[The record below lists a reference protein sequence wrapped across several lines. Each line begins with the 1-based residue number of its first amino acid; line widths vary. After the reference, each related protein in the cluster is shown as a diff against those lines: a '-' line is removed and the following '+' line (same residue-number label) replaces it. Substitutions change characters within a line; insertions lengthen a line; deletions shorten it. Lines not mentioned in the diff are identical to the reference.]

1 VSSPIAPVKPAALR
15 PGATLAVLSP
25 ASTPKPEL
33 VERGMRRLEDLGYR
47 TVLSPHA
54 LNSGPLYYAGT
65 LEQRLADLHAAFAD
79 PAIDGILCTRGGW
92 GSAELLPY
100 LDAAL
105 IRANPKAFVGY
116 SDHTSLHCW
125 LQNEANLVSYYAPM
139 VAADFAR
146 DGGVDLA
153 SWNHT
158 FHGDRAWS
166 LGSADGLRVLRPGV
180 AEGRLRGGCISI
192 MAQALGTPYAPGTSG
207 SVLFLEDIGTKP
219 YQWDRILL
227 HLRYSGR
234 LEGAKGI
241 VFGNMDQSVAAEEQ
255 EYLERAIMHSL
266 RDFDGPIAIGLSCGH
281 VNGANISLPLGI
293 PVKLD
298 LTDAENPQMHFL
310 EAAVTV

>member
-1 VSSPIAPVKPAALR
+1 
-15 PGATLAVLSP
+15 
-25 ASTPKPEL
+25 
-33 VERGMRRLEDLGYR
+33 
-47 TVLSPHA
+47 
-54 LNSGPLYYAGT
+54 
-65 LEQRLADLHAAFAD
+65 
-79 PAIDGILCTRGGW
+79 
-92 GSAELLPY
+92 
-100 LDAAL
+100 
-105 IRANPKAFVGY
+105 
-116 SDHTSLHCW
+116 
-125 LQNEANLVSYYAPM
+125 
-139 VAADFAR
+139 
-146 DGGVDLA
+146 
-153 SWNHT
+153 
-158 FHGDRAWS
+158 
-166 LGSADGLRVLRPGV
+166 
-180 AEGRLRGGCISI
+180 